1 MVKFWLF
8 DWCTYTVHMSGFT
21 PKTRGISFEAY
32 GTLILYLDF
41 LTGRRSKLRTGTLFN
56 FHAKDGAVNRVTC
69 GTLIL
74 YLDFLF

>member
-41 LTGRRSKLRTGTLFN
+41 LF
-56 FHAKDGAVNRVTC
+56 
-69 GTLIL
+69 
-74 YLDFLF
+74 